1 MVYSFYSFVSDKE
14 TSNFNQIRL
23 AIIIG
28 IIVIILWPLIRS
40 IKLGTSTV
48 EIEKVSYV
56 EDKEQIYLSWIKAD
70 KILLR
75 NNSERQVGAAG
86 KLQDLN
92 VAISRSKEKLI
103 IIRNFDMMLNGWISL
118 PVQIS
123 YGQKSPARN

>member
-28 IIVIILWPLIRS
+28 IIVIILWPSIRS
-40 IKLGTSTV
+40 IKLGPSTV

-75 NNSERQVGAAG
+75 P
-86 KLQDLN
+86 LL
-92 VAISRSKEKLI
+92 
-103 IIRNFDMMLNGWISL
+103 
-118 PVQIS
+118 
-123 YGQKSPARN
+123 